1 MTYSFPHLLY
11 CFVRIRCPKEMLTE
25 EHNFWFP
32 MLEPHQ
38 RVFPVPNMVPEADV
52 QHLSTEVVAV
62 EKEPESVND
71 AVAFVD
77 DYQNGRRITT
87 ATSQGAFL

>member
-1 MTYSFPHLLY
+1 
-11 CFVRIRCPKEMLTE
+11 MLTE

-52 QHLSTEVVAV
+52 QDLSSEVVAV
-62 EKEPESVND
+62 EEEPERVDN
-71 AVAFVD
+71 AMAFVY
-77 DYQNGRRITT
+77 DYQNSRRIAA